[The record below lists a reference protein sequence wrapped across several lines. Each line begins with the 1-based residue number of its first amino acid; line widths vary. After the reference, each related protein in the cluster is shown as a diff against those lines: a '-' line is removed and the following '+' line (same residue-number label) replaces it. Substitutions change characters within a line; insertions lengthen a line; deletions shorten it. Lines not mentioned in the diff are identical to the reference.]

1 MIHFL
6 KKYIGIVIGVIIITL
21 FIGGLGICRLAQGR
35 EWNDNQK
42 FTKEMLREHNV
53 ETLESP
59 FVAAEYFI
67 NAILNKDVD
76 KALRGCAIDER
87 CLNSD
92 YKLLMKRKA
101 EKKLHKD
108 IAPSAEE
115 DACYYPINSAI
126 FTEEYYEQIS
136 VLIKMAEEK
145 ELAFDEVNYIKKST
159 ESLEKYK
166 EEKELSKAW
175 GAEEVEEVLIKLLD
189 KSGEN
194 YIVALSVAKYEY
206 GWKIF
211 QVGSSEMGMTYREP
225 IKRVSEKE
233 YEESIDKK
241 KSKKKNNEKMTD
253 KILPLNYFK
262 ISQKEEKNITRVVEE
277 FTTCLQRQDIKSA
290 MNYLEIEENEDFF
303 ERQREIAEKM
313 KDFCKGIMG
322 IRDTN
327 RNSRLW
333 NTEEL
338 TYITLNGVYDIDK
351 NISKERIIV
360 YYFDGNFYALG
371 CRFAETEGGW
381 MIKEFVNIGNE
392 KEKQFVIPITTD
404 ELEKLQEGY
413 RNNK

>member
-1 MIHFL
+1 
-6 KKYIGIVIGVIIITL
+6 
-21 FIGGLGICRLAQGR
+21 
-35 EWNDNQK
+35 
-42 FTKEMLREHNV
+42 
-53 ETLESP
+53 
-59 FVAAEYFI
+59 
-67 NAILNKDVD
+67 
-76 KALRGCAIDER
+76 
-87 CLNSD
+87 
-92 YKLLMKRKA
+92 
-101 EKKLHKD
+101 
-108 IAPSAEE
+108 
-115 DACYYPINSAI
+115 
-126 FTEEYYEQIS
+126 
-136 VLIKMAEEK
+136 
-145 ELAFDEVNYIKKST
+145 
-159 ESLEKYK
+159 
-166 EEKELSKAW
+166 
-175 GAEEVEEVLIKLLD
+175 
-189 KSGEN
+189 
-194 YIVALSVAKYEY
+194 
-206 GWKIF
+206 
-211 QVGSSEMGMTYREP
+211 
-225 IKRVSEKE
+225 
-233 YEESIDKK
+233 
-241 KSKKKNNEKMTD
+241 
-253 KILPLNYFK
+253 
-262 ISQKEEKNITRVVEE
+262 
-277 FTTCLQRQDIKSA
+277 